1 MTEDTDFNIESTTGA
16 GSATYPIE
24 ASMLRNNGHVVLSG
38 RPCKVVDLAQNG
50 NNVRIAGVDIF
61 TSKHYEATVSADAT
75 VDVPNV
81 TRTDYTLIDINKD
94 VLSLLAEDGTI
105 RDDFRLPDSELG
117 KALMA
122 ATRQGKMSSCRC
134 SRRWTKAG

>member
-1 MTEDTDFNIESTTGA
+1 
-16 GSATYPIE
+16 
-24 ASMLRNNGHVVLSG
+24 MLRNNGHVVLSG

-50 NNVRIAGVDIF
+50 NDVRIAGVDIF
-61 TSKHYEATVSADAT
+61 TSKRYEATVSA
-75 VDVPNV
+75 DVPNV

-122 ATRQGKMSSCRC
+122 DHQAGEDVLVSVLSAMDEAGVGAYKKGKPLM
-134 SRRWTKAG
+134 